1 MALTSSSF
9 PLTGIRYRSTFG
21 SGRLVTMWLAHS
33 KQELDQSTPEKW
45 LAKALGE
52 SGAAD
57 LRTAVAAVILHEEA
71 STFVVRKDLSSF

>member
-1 MALTSSSF
+1 
-9 PLTGIRYRSTFG
+9 
-21 SGRLVTMWLAHS
+21 MWLAHS